1 MRIGFIVY
9 APSQIN
15 SFIKSKV
22 FEELREKTE
31 ITLFC
36 TNKELQ
42 KELSGIYGY
51 ESILLRI
58 PWAVRKV
65 VGYHQ
70 MITLWR
76 FKDRSMNHLVRAM
89 ASFGN
94 NHQRA
99 LWKCVVVSEMSLSSL
114 KRILVKIMS
123 FNPFYSFVSFA
134 QELIWKINFLTK
146 WRKVFTKEDTILVPF
161 SGHIG
166 ADFSTL
172 VWNGRRHKKYVVAIQ
187 ENWDNLSTKT
197 YITQKPDLFLVWG
210 KQSAA
215 HLRNVHRCFDVPT
228 EVVGSPRFGPYFDDS
243 KLSNPTVSLASGKM
257 VSLKN
262 KKFVL
267 VAGTGDGIDDEML
280 VKSVQSCIK
289 NLRTKS
295 QEIVIIYR
303 PHPMTRTRIDFQ
315 ALQRSIKNILI
326 DSGPHARDFGHHNA
340 LVKNAIATVNHFSTV
355 AIESLIAGV
364 PSVIPLFLGRKD
376 ANYRYEHILSEWHHM
391 MGLALIPQ
399 ILTPNTKEEFEKVL
413 KSILTR
419 PLKSKSVPI
428 DWICT
433 SDLYVEKVI
442 RSVKK
447 NHVKIS

>member
-1 MRIGFIVY
+1 MRIGFVVY

-22 FEELREKTE
+22 FQELRENTE
-31 ITLFC
+31 INLYC
-36 TNKELQ
+36 TNEKLQNELR
-42 KELSGIYGY
+42 IIHGY
-51 ESILLRI
+51 DSILLGI
-58 PWAVRKV
+58 PWIVRKV

-99 LWKCVVVSEMSLSSL
+99 LWKCVVVSEMSLSPL
-114 KRILVKIMS
+114 KRTLVKLMS
-123 FNPFYSFVSFA
+123 FNPLYLIVGIA
-134 QELIWKINFLTK
+134 QKLIWELNFLTK
-146 WRKVFTKEDTILVPF
+146 WRNVFVEEDTLLVPF

-172 VWNGRRHKKYVVAIQ
+172 VWNGRRQEKYVVAIQ
-187 ENWDNLSTKT
+187 ENWDNLATKT
-197 YITQKPDLFLVWG
+197 YITQKPHLFLVWG

-215 HLRNVHRCFDVPT
+215 HLRNVHRIFDIPT
-228 EVVGSPRFGPYFDDS
+228 EVVGSPRFGPYFDKT
-243 KLSNPTVSLASGKM
+243 KLGNPKVSLTSGKT
-257 VSLKN
+257 VDLKN

-280 VKSVQSCIK
+280 VKSVQSCTK
-289 NLRTKS
+289 NLRINSK
-295 QEIVIIYR
+295 EILIVYR
-303 PHPMTRTRIDFQ
+303 PHPMTRTTIDFLM
-315 ALQRSIKNILI
+315 LQRKVKNLLI
-326 DSGPHARDFGHHNA
+326 DNGPNARDFGHHNA
-340 LVKNAIATVNHFSTV
+340 LVKNAIVTVNHFSTI

-364 PSVIPLFLGRKD
+364 PSVIPLFLGRKH

-391 MGLALIPQ
+391 MGLSLIPE
-399 ILTPNTKEEFEKVL
+399 IVTPNSKEDFEKVL
-413 KSILTR
+413 KSILIK
-419 PLKSKSVPI
+419 PMKSQNIPI
-428 DWICT
+428 DWICA

-442 RSVKK
+442 GAIKK
-447 NHVKIS
+447 NKV